1 MATLQYSGTKSGG
14 STSLNNTVTV
24 SVSAGSVSNPIATGY
39 IYVKPWLSTNA
50 YSNTYN
56 ISVTVYAGGQ
66 SYSGTGYV
74 KFDGSN
80 YTGYRPSIAVYVG
93 SNFPVNSV
101 TSFSISDSTTASSKV
116 FIRGDGTHYID
127 VDYVQPTAPT
137 APQFLMLA
145 NYSDSAYAPAGSY
158 QTLYW
163 QNAAHGNYNAIT
175 SWKIYRGGQ
184 LYTTVSNPSGYTYGS
199 ATVPFP
205 SLGSTY
211 SYSVVAV
218 GPYSES
224 DQSSTVTAYPYGEV
238 TAPTSV
244 TVQNDTPD
252 AGAST
257 NLNWSGA
264 QGGGSY
270 NAITGYRIY
279 RCTTENGEYELLETV
294 SSSSTSGSKAVTAP
308 ATMGEKYYYK
318 IITVGARTSSGYSSI
333 VSITAKTY
341 TAPTAPTSVM
351 LNDVAADFYTVA
363 GSRVTLSW
371 SGAEAGTNNPISG
384 YDIYKG
390 GELFKS
396 VGAST
401 SSTQVDMHEEEGKGY
416 GYTVY
421 AKGTKAGFDAPA
433 SVTRTVYTAT
443 QPTAPTSVT
452 LDGAASV
459 YLAPGGRATLAWAGA
474 SSGVLNAI
482 AGYKIYQGND
492 LYATVGADVAS
503 YVVDAHPDAGS
514 TYVYYV
520 VTMGAHNDSV
530 KSQGKTAYTYG
541 DPSAPGMVLVDD
553 AYPDANAS
561 VRLSWSNVTAG
572 AYNNIIGYEIWS
584 CDTPDG
590 TYAKLTTV
598 TSSSTSGNTTVTS
611 PATMGVSL
619 YYKVLTL
626 AQRSQSG
633 LSDAYA
639 GITTTVYTD
648 VTAPDTVEL
657 SSAYAGPN
665 ENVTLSWSGAQEGT
679 NNTITGYKIMRGTSS
694 VATVGA
700 DVSEYP
706 VPAAGSAGNSYSYT
720 VVTVGSHSNSVP
732 SAAVTVYTYGAPS
745 APTRLSVSAATPDPS
760 AALTLTWSSAA
771 AGAYNDIVGYEVW
784 YCATEDGDYMKLSEV
799 SATGTSGSATV
810 TAPSTMGATRWYKVK
825 TVGQYSTSALSGNAA
840 GITVKTYSSVTAPTA
855 IRLSAA
861 IANPGDTV
869 TLSWSGAQG
878 GTNTTIG
885 GYEVWRA
892 TSENGTYSKLLSV
905 AGTSANVEA
914 HATQGSSYWY
924 RVVTVSNPAGFN
936 SARSAVAAHLLSNT
950 FPDAPIVHR
959 PASTSAKTYNPR
971 PYILVEVGD
980 DQNEVTQTIRASGY
994 DVSDT
999 GALTIGRHVVL
1010 RKSTALTAAGSVS
1023 GTVYAYDSLEGQ
1035 SEGAT
1040 FGCVFTVMEWT
1051 DETLVAGL
1059 TPIKAAHINELRSC
1073 LDDICDYYGL
1083 ARTAWA
1089 ATVTAKVT
1097 STLGWVSHVTEIQNT
1112 IIRIANYIN
1121 DWDAQ
1126 TGALNVNLPAFIT
1139 ARTPTAAVILQ
1150 LRELIKLL

>member
-14 STSLNNTVTV
+14 STSLNNPVTV
-24 SVSAGSVSNPIATGY
+24 SVSAGSVSNPLATGY
-39 IYVKPWLSTNA
+39 IYVKPWMSTNA

-199 ATVPFP
+199 VTVPFP

-294 SSSSTSGSKAVTAP
+294 SSTSTSGSKAVTAP
-308 ATMGEKYYYK
+308 ATMGAKYFYK
-318 IITVGARTSSGYSSI
+318 IVTVGARTSSGYSSV

-351 LNDVAADFYTVA
+351 LNDVAADYYTVA

-371 SGAEAGTNNPISG
+371 SGAEAGTNNPVSG

-452 LDGAASV
+452 LDGAAAV

-503 YVVDAHPDAGS
+503 YTVDAHPDAGS

-520 VTMGAHNDSV
+520 VTVGAHNDSA

-553 AYPDANAS
+553 AYPDASAS

-584 CDTPDG
+584 CDTADG

-611 PATMGVSL
+611 PATMGVSIF
-619 YYKVLTL
+619 YKVLTL

-648 VTAPDTVEL
+648 VTAPATVQL

-665 ENVTLSWSGAQEGT
+665 ETVTLSWSGAEAGT
-679 NNTITGYKIMRGTSS
+679 NNSITGYKIMRGTSS

-700 DVSEYP
+700 DVSEYA
-706 VPAAGSAGNSYSYT
+706 VPAAGSAGSSYAYT

-745 APTRLSVSAATPDPS
+745 APTKLSVSAATPDPN
-760 AALTLTWSSAA
+760 AELTLSWSSASQ
-771 AGAYNDIVGYEVW
+771 GAYNDIVGYEVW

-799 SATGTSGSATV
+799 TATGTSSSARV

-825 TVGQYSTSALSGNAA
+825 TVGQYSTSALSSNAA
-840 GITVKTYSSVTAPTA
+840 GITVKTYSGVTAPTA
-855 IRLSAA
+855 VRLSAA
-861 IANPGDTV
+861 IANPGDAV

-892 TSENGTYSKLLSV
+892 TSESGTYTKLLSV
-905 AGTSANVEA
+905 AGTSANVTA
-914 HATQGSSYWY
+914 HTTQGSSYWY
-924 RVVTVSNPAGFN
+924 KVLTVSNPAGFD
-936 SARSAVAAHLLSNT
+936 SALSAVAVQLLSNT
-950 FPDAPIVHR
+950 YPDAPIIHR
-959 PASTSAKTYNPR
+959 PASASSKTYNPR

-980 DQNEVTQTIRASGY
+980 DPNEVSQTIRASGY

-999 GALTIGRHVVL
+999 GALAIGRRVVL
-1010 RKSTALTAAGSVS
+1010 RKTTALVAAGAVS

-1035 SEGAT
+1035 SEGSAIGCT
-1040 FGCVFTVMEWT
+1040 FAVMAWT
-1051 DETLVAGL
+1051 DETLTAGL

-1073 LDDICDYYGL
+1073 LDDICDYYGI
-1083 ARTAWA
+1083 ARTVWA

-1112 IIRIANYIN
+1112 IIRVANYIN

>member
-1 MATLQYSGTKSGG
+1 MATLTYSGTKSGG

-24 SVSAGSVSNPIATGY
+24 SVSASSVSNPIATGY
-39 IYVKPWLSTNA
+39 IYVRPMLSCNA
-50 YSNTYN
+50 YSKTYN
-56 ISVTVYAGGQ
+56 INVSVTAGYQ
-66 SYSGTGYV
+66 SYTGSAYV
-74 KFDGSN
+74 KFDSSN
-80 YTGYRPSIAVYVG
+80 YGGYRPSIPVYVG
-93 SNFPVNSV
+93 SSFPVNSV
-101 TSFSISDSTTASSKV
+101 TGFSIWDSTSDASKV
-116 FIRGDGTHYID
+116 FIRGETHYVD

-137 APQFLMLA
+137 APTFLMLN
-145 NYSDSAYAPAGSY
+145 NYSDSAYAPASSY

-163 QNAAHGNYNAIT
+163 QGAVHGNYNTIT
-175 SWKIYRGGQ
+175 SWKIMRGGQ
-184 LYTTVSNPSGYTYGS
+184 LYTTVSNPNGYTYGS

-205 SLGSTY
+205 ALGSTY
-211 SYSVVAV
+211 SYTVVAV

-224 DQSSTVTAYPYGEV
+224 QASSAVVAYPYGDV
-238 TAPTSV
+238 SAPTSV
-244 TVQNDTPD
+244 TVQNAMPD

-264 QGGGSY
+264 SGGGSY

-279 RCTTENGEYELLETV
+279 RCATENGSYELLDTV
-294 SSSSTSGSKAVTAP
+294 TSSSTSGSYAVTAP
-308 ATMGEKYYYK
+308 ATMGAQYFYK
-318 IITVGARTSSGYSSI
+318 IITVGARTSSGYSS
-333 VSITAKTY
+333 VASITAKTY

-351 LNDVAADFYTVA
+351 LNDVAADCYTVA

-396 VGAST
+396 VSAST

-421 AKGTKAGFDAPA
+421 VKGTKAGFNSPA

-452 LDGAASV
+452 LDGAAAV
-459 YLAPGGRATLAWAGA
+459 YLAPGGRSTLAWAGA

-482 AGYKIYQGND
+482 AGYKIYQGD
-492 LYATVGADVAS
+492 TLYATVGADVAS
-503 YVVDAHPDAGS
+503 YTVEAHPDAGS

-520 VTMGAHNDSV
+520 VTVGAHNDSV
-530 KSQGKTAYTYG
+530 KSAGKTAYTYG
-541 DPSAPGMVLVDD
+541 NPSAPGMVLVDD
-553 AYPDANAS
+553 AYPDASAS

-572 AYNNIIGYEIWS
+572 AYNNIIGYEIWC
-584 CDTPDG
+584 CDTADG
-590 TYAKLTTV
+590 TYAKLTIV
-598 TSSSTSGNTTVTS
+598 TSSSTSANTTVTS
-611 PATMGVSL
+611 PATMGVSM

-626 AQRSQSG
+626 AQRSQSA

-648 VTAPDTVEL
+648 VTAPSTVQL
-657 SSAYAGPN
+657 SSAYAGPS
-665 ENVTLSWSGAQEGT
+665 ENVTLSWSGAEAGT
-679 NNTITGYKIMRGTSS
+679 NNTITGYKIMRGTSV
-694 VATVGA
+694 VATVA
-700 DVSEYP
+700 ANVSEYP
-706 VPAAGSAGNSYSYT
+706 VPAASSAGNSYTYT
-720 VVTVGSHSNSVP
+720 VVTVGSHSNSAA
-732 SAAVTVYTYGAPS
+732 SAGVTVYTYGVPS
-745 APTRLSVSAATPDPS
+745 APTKLSVSAATPDPG
-760 AALTLTWSSAA
+760 AELTLSWSSAA
-771 AGAYNDIVGYEVW
+771 QGAYNDIVGYEIW
-784 YCATEDGDYMKLSEV
+784 YCATEDGDYMKLSDV
-799 SATGTSGSATV
+799 TATGTSSSARV

-825 TVGQYSTSALSGNAA
+825 TVGQYSTSALSSSAA
-840 GITVKTYSSVTAPTA
+840 GITVKTYSGVTAPTSL
-855 IRLSAA
+855 RLSAV

-869 TLSWSGAQG
+869 TLSWSGAAA

-892 TSENGTYSKLLSV
+892 TSESGTYTKLLSV
-905 AGTSANVEA
+905 AGTSANVTA

-924 RVVTVSNPAGFN
+924 KVLTVSNPAGFN
-936 SARSAVAAHLLSNT
+936 SALSAAVQLLSNT
-950 FPDAPIVHR
+950 YPDAPIVHR
-959 PASTSAKTYNPR
+959 PASASAKTYNPR
-971 PYILVEVGD
+971 PYILVEVND
-980 DQNEVTQTIRASGY
+980 DPNGVTQTIRASGY

-999 GALTIGRHVVL
+999 GALAIGRHVAL
-1010 RKSTALTAAGSVS
+1010 RKSTALTGAAAVT

-1035 SEGAT
+1035 SEGSA
-1040 FGCVFTVMEWT
+1040 FGCAFTVMAWT
-1051 DETLVAGL
+1051 DETLTAGL

-1073 LDDICDYYGL
+1073 LDDICDYYGI
-1083 ARTAWA
+1083 ARTSWA